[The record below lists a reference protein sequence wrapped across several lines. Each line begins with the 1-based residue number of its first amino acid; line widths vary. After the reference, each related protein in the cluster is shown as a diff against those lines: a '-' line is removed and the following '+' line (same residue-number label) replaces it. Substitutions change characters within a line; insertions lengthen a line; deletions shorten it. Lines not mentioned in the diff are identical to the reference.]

1 MSKSNSAPMTGR
13 NSAAFFGLNLSKRAQ
28 FWLLTLLGAAGF
40 LVVWY
45 GAVALQV
52 APSQFLPMPHQVL
65 RKFYELAT
73 TPFAGYVLHQHMMA
87 SLGRFLMGFGLA
99 AIIGLPLGLLM
110 GWFRWL
116 DAMVSPIFD
125 GLRFVPP
132 IAWVPFAA
140 LWFGTGIGGPTLII
154 FAGAF
159 PPCLINA
166 YRGAKQIDKT
176 LLEAAQ
182 SLNTGAFRM
191 LTEILFPAT
200 VPSVIAGLRIGA
212 GLGWMSLIGAELI
225 VASSGM
231 GNIIVKGQSAI
242 ATDIVMAGM
251 VAIGL
256 VGAVLDILLRRI
268 EAWLLRNR
276 QKI

>member
-110 GWFRWL
+110 GW
-116 DAMVSPIFD
+116 
-125 GLRFVPP
+125 
-132 IAWVPFAA
+132 
-140 LWFGTGIGGPTLII
+140 
-154 FAGAF
+154 
-159 PPCLINA
+159 
-166 YRGAKQIDKT
+166 
-176 LLEAAQ
+176 
-182 SLNTGAFRM
+182 
-191 LTEILFPAT
+191 
-200 VPSVIAGLRIGA
+200 
-212 GLGWMSLIGAELI
+212 
-225 VASSGM
+225 
-231 GNIIVKGQSAI
+231 
-242 ATDIVMAGM
+242 
-251 VAIGL
+251 
-256 VGAVLDILLRRI
+256 
-268 EAWLLRNR
+268 
-276 QKI
+276 